1 MNSFKNRPYSDI
13 IRWRIRGWWTVIVL
27 LIAYIVVVSVLG
39 GGDSRMM
46 TRTAHN
52 VSQFITWGGMIYAG
66 YRIHYNKKLLGDW
79 QRMKEQRLRENDEH
93 NRWLHDKSGGIV
105 MDIMLVVLLITTDTA
120 ALFNMPAFYLSLS
133 VLLTAIALKAG
144 SYLLYRHGIV

>member
-1 MNSFKNRPYSDI
+1 MKNCKKLSYSDK

-27 LIAYIVVVSVLG
+27 MIAYIVVVSVLG

-46 TRTAHN
+46 TRTARN

-66 YRIHYNKKLLGDW
+66 VRIHKNKKLLLDP
-79 QRMKEQRLRENDEH
+79 QRLRELHLRELDER
-93 NRWLHDKSGGIV
+93 NRWLHDKSGGVV
-105 MDIMLVVLLITTDTA
+105 MDIMLIVLLITTDTA

-133 VLLTAIALKAG
+133 VLLTAIVLKIG
-144 SYLLYRHGIV
+144 TYLLYRHGIA